1 MFECEQCNRPFRLKH
16 HLKQH
21 MARKRPC
28 VKKDNNLQNQ
38 NNIFAANSPQNCRKT
53 PQKCRKT
60 PQNAAKNAISERY
73 FCEYCDDR
81 SYKHKRHLNEHYK
94 RGCKKKIEHEN
105 TIKQLQ
111 EQLAEKNDQIINLLK
126 QNVEQSKQVIN
137 DNSSTNCN
145 NTTNNTINLVFNDY
159 GKEDM
164 NFLKTSE
171 KYKRILSKFLANGMC
186 GLQQY
191 IKYKYCN
198 PEQPQNL
205 SIKYTN
211 KNYPDI
217 QVRKDNEWKIRNKHE
232 VMNEIYDKDANVEE
246 ILQIYEKIN
255 ELDDEQDLDPIQE
268 RFLNNVNEVF
278 EETEQSN
285 LEVLKSN
292 TLNDFY
298 NCYRNNK
305 VQFKG

>member
-145 NTTNNTINLVFNDY
+145 NT
-159 GKEDM
+159 G
-164 NFLKTSE
+164 
-171 KYKRILSKFLANGMC
+171 
-186 GLQQY
+186 Q
-191 IKYKYCN
+191 
-198 PEQPQNL
+198 
-205 SIKYTN
+205 
-211 KNYPDI
+211 
-217 QVRKDNEWKIRNKHE
+217 
-232 VMNEIYDKDANVEE
+232 
-246 ILQIYEKIN
+246 
-255 ELDDEQDLDPIQE
+255 
-268 RFLNNVNEVF
+268 
-278 EETEQSN
+278 
-285 LEVLKSN
+285 
-292 TLNDFY
+292 
-298 NCYRNNK
+298 
-305 VQFKG
+305 